1 MSEDQT
7 TEENVS
13 RETTVGQQ
21 IETNNTPTTPTTT
34 TSESAPT
41 EEQSVESMG
50 ERPAWLPEKFKSA
63 EDMANSYSQLEGK
76 LSQKEDDIKSQV
88 MKDLEAEAYKDRPEK
103 KGDYIL
109 PEGIDDEL
117 ARSNELLEWWANQSY
132 ENGYSQD
139 EFAEG
144 IEMYKKAMNIGMS
157 DPEAEMKTLGDN
169 AKERV
174 QAVELWSNK
183 FFTPEQ
189 HAEIATLCSTAEG
202 VKAME
207 TVINALKG
215 STSIGDASPTGQQN
229 EAGLREMMKD
239 ERYWSM
245 TKRDPNYVRQV
256 EEGFQKLYNK

>member
-1 MSEDQT
+1 MSEEQT

-76 LSQKEDDIKSQV
+76 LSQKEEDIKSQV
-88 MKDLEAEAYKDRPEK
+88 MKDLEVEAYKDRPEK

-144 IEMYKKAMNIGMS
+144 IEI
-157 DPEAEMKTLGDN
+157 
-169 AKERV
+169 
-174 QAVELWSNK
+174 
-183 FFTPEQ
+183 FT
-189 HAEIATLCSTAEG
+189 
-202 VKAME
+202 K
-207 TVINALKG
+207 
-215 STSIGDASPTGQQN
+215 
-229 EAGLREMMKD
+229 
-239 ERYWSM
+239 Y
-245 TKRDPNYVRQV
+245 NY
-256 EEGFQKLYNK
+256 

>member
-1 MSEDQT
+1 MSEEQT
-7 TEENVS
+7 S
-13 RETTVGQQ
+13 TTVAEQV
-21 IETNNTPTTPTTT
+21 ETNNTPTTDTTPTTEKT
-34 TSESAPT
+34 PTSEQPID
-41 EEQSVESMG
+41 SMG

-63 EDMANSYSQLEGK
+63 EDMASSYSQLEGK
-76 LSQKEDDIKSQV
+76 IRQKEDDIKSQD
-88 MKDLEAEAYKDRPEK
+88 MKDLETEAYKDRPEK

-117 ARSNELLEWWANQSY
+117 AKSNDLLEWWAEQSY

-157 DPEAEMKTLGDN
+157 DPESEMKNLGDN
-169 AKERV
+169 AIERV

-183 FFTPEQ
+183 FFKPEQ
-189 HAEIATLCSTAEG
+189 HAEIANLCATAEG

-207 TVINALKG
+207 TVMNALKTT
-215 STSIGDASPTGQQN
+215 TSIGDATPTGQQS
-229 EAGLREMMKD
+229 EDGLREMMKD
-239 ERYWSM
+239 ERYWNMS
-245 TKRDPNYVRQV
+245 KRDPSYVRQV